1 MTARIRVDAVHQGKP
16 VLAMAAGG
24 IRGRA
29 AELSVLDGALDRV
42 ASGHRCIVLIE
53 GEAGIGKTRLLD
65 AVLDGARA
73 RGMQAMS
80 GRAEEL
86 EYARPFGL
94 LADAFGCARSSR
106 DPRRAAIGE
115 LLASGGAE
123 ERAPITVTS
132 DPGLRFAA
140 VDAFA
145 DLAEELALSAP
156 LLIGADDLQWADVS
170 SLLTLGALSRRI
182 QYLPVGL
189 IMCFRPSPRPPD
201 LDRLAA
207 ALESGGAQHLV
218 LSGLAERAV
227 AELVSEAVAA
237 EPGPGLLARMA
248 AAAGNPLFV
257 TELLGALAQEG
268 AIETSGGQAE
278 VANLTLPPALRLT
291 ILRRLSFLPDD
302 TRQALLAASI
312 LGSSF
317 TVAELS
323 VTMARPALELSS
335 VLEEGIRARV
345 LADDGGRLRFRHDL
359 IRDAIYENQLGSIRQ
374 GLHREAG
381 QRLAQAGAP
390 SRQVAEQLARGA
402 GPGDA
407 EAITWLTRA
416 AREAAARSPDA
427 AAELMG
433 RVAELM
439 PSADPGRDK
448 ALAERAS
455 SLMLAGRIPD
465 ALAACRMML
474 SRPRDPDVDAA
485 VRICFGHALLA
496 QGQVHEGLRELE
508 RGGASPM
515 LSSADQA
522 VTQAWAGFA
531 RFSLGDLGGALAAA
545 EQARSVAASAGDHV
559 TTSIAMATQARILE
573 SRGQLQDALQVIE
586 NAAQLADESPGGIGH
601 RYPVQVSRGH
611 ILIELDRPG
620 EARAALRA
628 GMRISEELGVRWPL
642 ASYQVFLALL
652 EFMTGQWDDAIA
664 ELEAS
669 IELAEETGETYSQ
682 VCAHGVLS
690 LVSLH
695 RNDLTQARQ
704 TADAAAKD
712 LANWGSFSH
721 SMAWAAW
728 PRALIMEADG
738 EPGEAL
744 ATLADTWDRCLSSGI
759 VLQYP
764 AIGAD
769 LVRLALAAGDTGRAR
784 DTSAA
789 VTQVASGSEVPWIT
803 GAALRCRGLV
813 EDDAEILQAAAD
825 VYADGSRPLYLALA
839 CEDAG
844 AAFARQ
850 GRRDRGRPL
859 LDRAIGIY
867 ERLGAARD
875 HARAAAVLRG
885 TGQRLGQR
893 GPRSRPQFGWPSLT
907 PTEHIVADLVTEGL
921 SNPQIGERLY
931 ISHRTVQTHLAHVFT
946 KLDMSSRVQLAA
958 EVTRRQ
964 ARQAG

>member
-1 MTARIRVDAVHQGKP
+1 VTARIRVDAVHQGKP

-439 PSADPGRDK
+439 PPADPGRDK

-455 SLMLAGRIPD
+455 RPD
-465 ALAACRMML
+465 AGGPY
-474 SRPRDPDVDAA
+474 PR
-485 VRICFGHALLA
+485 R
-496 QGQVHEGLRELE
+496 
-508 RGGASPM
+508 
-515 LSSADQA
+515 
-522 VTQAWAGFA
+522 
-531 RFSLGDLGGALAAA
+531 
-545 EQARSVAASAGDHV
+545 
-559 TTSIAMATQARILE
+559 
-573 SRGQLQDALQVIE
+573 
-586 NAAQLADESPGGIGH
+586 PGGLPH
-601 RYPVQVSRGH
+601 
-611 ILIELDRPG
+611 
-620 EARAALRA
+620 
-628 GMRISEELGVRWPL
+628 
-642 ASYQVFLALL
+642 
-652 EFMTGQWDDAIA
+652 DA
-664 ELEAS
+664 
-669 IELAEETGETYSQ
+669 Q
-682 VCAHGVLS
+682 
-690 LVSLH
+690 
-695 RNDLTQARQ
+695 
-704 TADAAAKD
+704 
-712 LANWGSFSH
+712 
-721 SMAWAAW
+721 
-728 PRALIMEADG
+728 P
-738 EPGEAL
+738 
-744 ATLADTWDRCLSSGI
+744 
-759 VLQYP
+759 P
-764 AIGAD
+764 A
-769 LVRLALAAGDTGRAR
+769 
-784 DTSAA
+784 
-789 VTQVASGSEVPWIT
+789 
-803 GAALRCRGLV
+803 
-813 EDDAEILQAAAD
+813 
-825 VYADGSRPLYLALA
+825 
-839 CEDAG
+839 
-844 AAFARQ
+844 
-850 GRRDRGRPL
+850 
-859 LDRAIGIY
+859 
-867 ERLGAARD
+867 
-875 HARAAAVLRG
+875 
-885 TGQRLGQR
+885 
-893 GPRSRPQFGWPSLT
+893 
-907 PTEHIVADLVTEGL
+907 
-921 SNPQIGERLY
+921 
-931 ISHRTVQTHLAHVFT
+931 
-946 KLDMSSRVQLAA
+946 
-958 EVTRRQ
+958 
-964 ARQAG
+964 